1 MWALGFVIRTAILWV
16 ISLVVA
22 VAGMEAAHR
31 FVVAHDRDRATA
43 TEPQVAELPA
53 PSIRTAGDARR
64 R

>member
-1 MWALGFVIRTAILWV
+1 MRVLGFVLRTAILWI

-31 FVVAHDRDRATA
+31 FVVAQDRDRATA

-53 PSIRTAGDARR
+53 PD
-64 R
+64 